1 MMPLA
6 DRRNA
11 MHAADLVGTYSPREA
26 AVLGGI
32 VRSVIAV
39 GRPDVL
45 YIAQYVRDILGLFN
59 LVGVDR
65 STPCAAEIAMVVE
78 RFEAVHRSLHNR

>member
-6 DRRNA
+6 DRREA
-11 MHAADLVGTYSPREA
+11 MHAADLVGTHSVREA

-32 VRSVIAV
+32 VRSVIAT
-39 GRPDVL
+39 GRCDVV
-45 YIAQYVRDILGLFN
+45 YIAQYARDILGVFN

-65 STPCAAEIAMVVE
+65 TTPCAAEIAMVVE
-78 RFEAVHRSLHNR
+78 RFEAVHGSPDSD